1 MELNNILQGVM
12 IQQTEKLFG
21 EILIK
26 TLICMASLQKLMKQE
41 RSFKFGAK
49 PKFKDTST
57 MKFSVSQEENS

>member
-26 TLICMASLQKLMKQE
+26 TLIGFLAKINEARKKLQIW
-41 RSFKFGAK
+41 
-49 PKFKDTST
+49 
-57 MKFSVSQEENS
+57 SQAQV